1 MKKVLLII
9 IASLFS
15 FSSANALEY
24 TIGAGFNVGVFAAE
38 GKEDNCNEDCSEIV
52 TTKEYGAFQAD
63 YGSVFV
69 EYDFGGFSL
78 GFDLM
83 PYSLESER
91 AENERGAGDA
101 GLAAGGQT
109 DTGNNTVQ
117 VNIENFVTLYGLVPI
132 GDTGGYVKAGISQAD
147 LITDEAMGATSTAY
161 PDTEL
166 DGYQVTAGWAF
177 DTGVGASIRAEVGYA
192 DYDDVVVTGTGC
204 DGTCNTV
211 TVSGLD
217 GPIARLSIV
226 KAF

>member
-1 MKKVLLII
+1 MYMNKLKFLLVSTIFALFAT
-9 IASLFS
+9 ASFAQIS
-15 FSSANALEY
+15 
-24 TIGAGFNVGVFAAE
+24 VGVTGTGAQMDAT
-38 GKEDNCNEDCSEIV
+38 GKETQQTSETRNETLEAI
-52 TTKEYGAFQAD
+52 YGP
-63 YGSVFV
+63 VFV

-177 DTGVGASIRAEVGYA
+177 DTGVGASIRAEVG
-192 DYDDVVVTGTGC
+192 
-204 DGTCNTV
+204 
-211 TVSGLD
+211 
-217 GPIARLSIV
+217 
-226 KAF
+226 

>member
-1 MKKVLLII
+1 M
-9 IASLFS
+9 
-15 FSSANALEY
+15 
-24 TIGAGFNVGVFAAE
+24 
-38 GKEDNCNEDCSEIV
+38 
-52 TTKEYGAFQAD
+52 
-63 YGSVFV
+63 
-69 EYDFGGFSL
+69 
-78 GFDLM
+78 
-83 PYSLESER
+83 
-91 AENERGAGDA
+91 
-101 GLAAGGQT
+101 
-109 DTGNNTVQ
+109 
-117 VNIENFVTLYGLVPI
+117 PI

-177 DTGVGASIRAEVGYA
+177 DTGAGASIRAEVGFA